1 MPHAPNGSGS
11 AISPPPGQPA
21 RPAPSGPGAGV
32 PVSVWTDLPAPP
44 TCPGD
49 GPCAGP
55 VTLQTA
61 AQITAAFTRPGDLVL
76 APDGSAAVIQAAAT
90 AGRRVLGLVPDPARG
105 TRLLAGL
112 RACLDPVARPLAR
125 LRPGGPATLLAPG
138 NPDAGQAALVI
149 TGCHAPGCPA
159 ATGAP
164 DAPAA
169 GLLYAACQ
177 RGLAPGGVLALIP
190 PSPLPGGRLADRP
203 GQVTAAARAAGL
215 IYAQHIVLVHATIH
229 GGQLTPQP
237 ALTGPVPLPGGHRIH
252 SDLLIFTKP
261 GSRS

>member
-1 MPHAPNGSGS
+1 
-11 AISPPPGQPA
+11 
-21 RPAPSGPGAGV
+21 
-32 PVSVWTDLPAPP
+32 VSVWTGLPTPP

-55 VTLQTA
+55 VTLQAA
-61 AQITAAFTRPGDLVL
+61 AQITAAFTRPGNLVL

-90 AGRRVLGLVPDPARG
+90 AGRHVLGLVPDPVRD

-112 RACLDPVARPLAR
+112 RACLDPAARPLAR
-125 LRPGGPATLLAPG
+125 LRPGGPAALLAPG
-138 NPDAGQAALVI
+138 NPAAGQAALVI

-159 ATGAP
+159 GVSAADAATT
-164 DAPAA
+164 

-177 RGLAPGGVLALIP
+177 RVLAPGGVLAVITT
-190 PSPLPGGRLADRP
+190 SPASGGRLTDLP

-215 IYAQHIVLVHATIH
+215 IYAQHIVLVHAAIH
-229 GGQLTPQP
+229 RSQLTPPP
-237 ALTGPVPLPGGHRIH
+237 ALAGSAGPPGGRCIH

-261 GSRS
+261 GGRP

>member
-1 MPHAPNGSGS
+1 
-11 AISPPPGQPA
+11 
-21 RPAPSGPGAGV
+21 V
-32 PVSVWTDLPAPP
+32 PVSVWTGLPAPP

-61 AQITAAFTRPGDLVL
+61 AQITAAFTRPGDLIL

-90 AGRRVLGLVPDPARG
+90 AGRHVLGLVPDPVRD
-105 TRLLAGL
+105 TRLPAGL
-112 RACLDPVARPLAR
+112 RACLDPAARPLAR
-125 LRPGGPATLLAPG
+125 LRPGGPAALLAPG
-138 NPDAGQAALVI
+138 DPAAGQAALVI
-149 TGCHAPGCPA
+149 TGCHTPGCPA
-159 ATGAP
+159 VAGQPGT
-164 DAPAA
+164 

-177 RGLAPGGVLALIP
+177 RVLAPGGVLAVIP
-190 PSPLPGGRLADRP
+190 PSPAVGGRLIDRP

-215 IYAQHIVLVHATIH
+215 IYAQHIVLVHAAIH
-229 GGQLTPQP
+229 RGQLTLQP
-237 ALTGPVPLPGGHRIH
+237 ALTGLAPLPAGHRIH